1 MEKKRD
7 SFKSDD
13 ELVEEEE
20 HRRQT
25 RRRLLIIAVSSIVL
39 VAATVG
45 ILVPL
50 RAKNSS
56 SLSVKE
62 KQSIKSICSATLY
75 QESCY
80 SSIYS
85 LKQSSTN
92 PSQSDL
98 DSPKQIFMLSLQV
111 SFNEL
116 INLNSSISVRRSQ
129 HSITQNAL
137 NACSRLIQDAMDHVN
152 MSIAS
157 SLQTTEVALN
167 SVGDVRTW
175 LSTAITDQQT
185 CLDGLE
191 EFENIPPSLLGEI
204 NASMVNAT
212 IFTSNSLAIISKIP
226 AIVHGSE
233 ISVHRKVLQKSEMDF
248 HRRRLV
254 EADLRPNLTVAKDGS
269 GDYETITEAVNAMPK
284 RSKHKFFIYVKEG
297 EYNEN
302 VVVDTNSWNL
312 MMYGDGMGKTVVSSN
327 LNHVDGVG
335 TYNSATLSKSS
346 QTLNTYIK
354 LRGLEFNP
362 HVLLKKKTRSSRR
375 ARVHCQRHGIQEH
388 GGADEVPSS
397 SHHIFIRPINLLP
410 MLHRRLS
417 RHPVHAL
424 ESPVLSR
431 MHN

>member
-25 RRRLLIIAVSSIVL
+25 RRRLLIVAVSSIVL

-50 RAKNSS
+50 RAKNNTS
-56 SLSVKE
+56 SLSTKE

-92 PSQSDL
+92 TSQSDL

-116 INLNSSISVRRSQ
+116 ATLHSSISSRRSQ

-157 SLQTTEVALN
+157 TSLQTTLD

-185 CLDGLE
+185 CLDGLK
-191 EFENIPPSLLGEI
+191 EFENIPPSLRGEI

-226 AIVHGSE
+226 AIVQGGE
-233 ISVHRKVLQKSEMDF
+233 VSVHRKVLQKSVKDLHR

-254 EADLRPNLTVAKDGS
+254 EADLRPNLKVAKDGS

-284 RSKHKFFIYVKEG
+284 RSKHRFFIYVKEG
-297 EYNEN
+297 EYKEN

-312 MMYGDGMGKTVVSSN
+312 MIYGDGMGKTVVSSN

-335 TYNSATLSKSS
+335 TYDSATLSKS
-346 QTLNTYIK
+346 QTLNTCVYIYI
-354 LRGLEFNP
+354 
-362 HVLLKKKTRSSRR
+362 TRSRVQSSRFTLK
-375 ARVHCQRHGIQEH
+375 Q
-388 GGADEVPSS
+388 
-397 SHHIFIRPINLLP
+397 
-410 MLHRRLS
+410 
-417 RHPVHAL
+417 
-424 ESPVLSR
+424 
-431 MHN
+431 